1 MFHFSHHL
9 LMLEEERD
17 LMLATE
23 GLLEKLSCQQP
34 SHCAKETHGRWSVF
48 LSSFLPVFLPSFL
61 SSFLPSF
68 LSSFLSSLALLGLQL
83 RPEAGIQFSPIN
95 YKDDLQDG
103 GVDKALDKTRT
114 SKLT

>member
-9 LMLEEERD
+9 LMLAEERD
-17 LMLATE
+17 LVLAPE
-23 GLLEKLSCQQP
+23 GLLEKLSCRQP
-34 SHCAKETHGRWSVF
+34 SHRAKETQGRWSV
-48 LSSFLPVFLPSFL
+48 
-61 SSFLPSF
+61 FLPSF
-68 LSSFLSSLALLGLQL
+68 LSSFLSSLALLGLQP
-83 RPEAGIQFSPIN
+83 RPEAGIQFSPMN